1 MIAINIPGHSEL
13 HLNYRVSDYNGTLA
27 CDGILFP
34 EIVPLLQAL
43 SDKLEIHV
51 ITADTF
57 GLAGK
62 NLSGLP
68 VTLAILSKENQQAQG
83 KLDYV
88 EQLGLT
94 SAVCLGNGRNDE
106 LMLREAALGVCLL
119 QAEGT
124 NVRTLLSADVVCQ
137 SAADA
142 LNLLLKPKRLVAT
155 LRK

>member
-1 MIAINIPGHSEL
+1 MIAINIPGHGEL
-13 HLNYRVSDYNGTLA
+13 RLNYMVSDYNGTLA

-62 NLSGLP
+62 SLSGLP
-68 VTLAILSKENQQAQG
+68 VTLAILPKENQAQG

-119 QAEGT
+119 QAEGA

-137 SAADA
+137 SAEDA

-155 LRK
+155 LRR